1 MFIKTKKWLWLTV
14 LILGP
19 AVAGCT
25 HSGGEMMDW
34 QSEMDQKDMQIEELT
49 MENRSMEGQIEDYQ
63 NKLENQMMQTQA
75 AEQRAMESGKMAATM
90 TTDIPLLPPDAMP
103 GQCFARVFVPP
114 KYQTVSEQVLREGA
128 SERIEI
134 VPAKYEMVEEE
145 VLVREASN
153 RMETVPAKYDWVEE
167 EVQVKAAHTTWK
179 KGRGLIEKVDNTTG
193 EIMCLVE
200 MPAEYKTVKSKVMIK
215 PPESTIINIP
225 AEYNMVKVRRMVSPP
240 QKQVIKVPAQYQTIN
255 KTIQVSDGS
264 MEWRNVLCETNM
276 TKDNI
281 MKIQASLNENGHN
294 PGPID
299 GIVGKRTM
307 AAVTAYQKEQNLATG
322 ALTYRTI
329 ESLKVNLAE

>member
-1 MFIKTKKWLWLTV
+1 MAKTTS
-14 LILGP
+14 
-19 AVAGCT
+19 T
-25 HSGGEMMDW
+25 E
-34 QSEMDQKDMQIEELT
+34 
-49 MENRSMEGQIEDYQ
+49 
-63 NKLENQMMQTQA
+63 
-75 AEQRAMESGKMAATM
+75 
-90 TTDIPLLPPDAMP
+90 IPLLPPDAMP

-134 VPAKYEMVEEE
+134 VPAKYEMVEEK
-145 VLVREASN
+145 VMVREASN

-167 EVQVKAAHTTWK
+167 EVLVKAAHTTWK

-200 MPAEYKTVKSKVMIK
+200 VPAEYKTMKSKVMIK

-225 AEYNMVKVRRMVSPP
+225 AEYSMVKVRRMVSPP
-240 QKQVIKVPAQYQTIN
+240 QKQVIKIPAQYQTIT
-255 KTIQVSDGS
+255 KTIQVSDGAIQ
-264 MEWRNVLCETNM
+264 WRKVLCETNM

-281 MKIQASLNENGHN
+281 MKIQASLNEKGYN

-307 AAVTAYQKEQNLATG
+307 AAVTSYQKEQGLATG